1 MFHCGQLVK
10 LRSGGALMTVE
21 KIDGDQVSCIW
32 QVNGETKR
40 ELFTAIL
47 LKDATVG
54 PQPRL
59 AMTGVVLG

>member
-1 MFHCGQLVK
+1 
-10 LRSGGALMTVE
+10 MTVE